1 MTPSPTVTVVIPT
14 YNHAHFLR
22 EALQSLCA
30 QSFSNWEA
38 IVVNNYSEDDTVAVV
53 AAFSDPRIRLENF
66 RNNGVI
72 ASSRNRGIALAQGQY
87 IAFLDSDDIWYP
99 DKLSHCMQSFDDNVD
114 LVCHGLHWFGN
125 EERDMFCG
133 PAQRATFDA
142 LLDKGN
148 CITPSATVVRK
159 SILDL
164 VGGFSQ
170 DPVVVTSEDYH
181 LWLKL
186 AKAGAKMVF
195 IKKIL
200 GGYRIH
206 SANQSS
212 AVLKHLH
219 SVLKVTE
226 EFLPSATSSLSSL
239 IRKRRRTGL
248 AYYSAARAMQKNRQM
263 NGAWSLFFQAIKY
276 WPLSLNTYL
285 GIGLNVLY
293 KLSCGYRLFKS

>member
-1 MTPSPTVTVVIPT
+1 MADIPLVTVVIPT
-14 YNHAHFLR
+14 YNHADFLR
-22 EALQSLCA
+22 EALQSVCT
-30 QSFSNWEA
+30 QTFSNWEV
-38 IVVNNYSEDDTVAVV
+38 IVVNNYSADDTAAVV
-53 AAFSDPRIRLENF
+53 ASFDDARIRLENF

-72 ASSRNRGIALAQGQY
+72 ASSRNRGIALARGQY

-99 DKLSHCMQSFDDNVD
+99 EKLSHCMQSFDDNVD

-164 VGGFSQ
+164 VGGFFEN
-170 DPVVVTSEDYH
+170 PAVVTSEDYH

-186 AKAGAKMVF
+186 AKVGARMEF
-195 IKKIL
+195 LEEIL

-206 SANQSS
+206 SSNQSG
-212 AVLKHLH
+212 AALRHLN
-219 SVLKVTE
+219 SVLHVVE
-226 EFLPSATSSLSSL
+226 EFLPEHASADFSFQMRR
-239 IRKRRRTGL
+239 RKRFGL
-248 AYYSAARAMQKNRQM
+248 AYYSAARAMQKNGKG
-263 NGAWSLFFQAIKY
+263 NEAWPLFGQSLKY
-276 WPLSLNTYL
+276 WPLYPRIYL
-285 GIGLNVLY
+285 GMILNAMQSIFLRTS
-293 KLSCGYRLFKS
+293 K